1 MLTVDEIKNVSFK
14 KASIGGYRCDEVDSF
29 IDEVV
34 ETVEELKQQD
44 ADVSSRVDTLT
55 KLVEEYRSEKDSV
68 SSVLV
73 KARKDADEMREEAQ
87 LDAEK
92 IRSDAKKEAAAL
104 LKDAKAKADRIL
116 SDAEQKIV
124 REKKMLV
131 QLEEEAAEIRKKLIE
146 NFEQQIESLK
156 ILPEADAPKKL
167 KKSLDEKYPV
177 DESKAAKKVQIDD
190 DDDEDDDDEDGFT
203 SIEEAAQDAK
213 AATEDSASAEAMAQS
228 EETSE
233 NEEGSIQIDKSK
245 FESRFGK
252 LKFGE
257 DYDVKKAE

>member
-44 ADVSSRVDTLT
+44 ADISSRLDTLT

-73 KARKDADEMREEAQ
+73 KARKDADYMREEAQ

-92 IRSDAKKEAAAL
+92 TRSDAKKEAAAL
-104 LKDAKAKADRIL
+104 LKEAKAKADRIV

-190 DDDEDDDDEDGFT
+190 DDDDDDDEDGFT
-203 SIEEAAQDAK
+203 SIEEAAQNAK